1 MKIAHLFWG
10 LSNGGAENML
20 VDIVNQQIDGNE
32 ISFIVIN
39 DKIEESIVLRLD
51 KRVRIYQCGRRV
63 HSKNP
68 LPLLKLNYYLLRIR
82 PEIVHVHYDDM
93 AKFIRGP
100 WKVVRTIH
108 NTTNDFEEFRYYKA
122 CFAISRAVQ
131 DEWKRAG
138 KETIL
143 VENGIP
149 CDSICCKRNGLFNDG
164 LLHFAQ
170 VSRLYIKQKGQDILL
185 KALAEIKNNQLC
197 PLCFKMHLIGEGSSR
212 ELLQEMSRS
221 LGIED
226 IVVFEGN
233 KTREWV
239 YENLCNFDLL
249 IQPSRYEGFGLTV
262 AEAMVAKVPVLSSN
276 IEGPVEIMTVEDNG
290 KKQFVGYTFES
301 QNPEDLAKKIVAF
314 VQDGRN
320 EDNVELGRRHVMANY
335 SIRKTALQYQEEYS
349 KVLRKS

>member
-1 MKIAHLFWG
+1 MKIVHLFWG
-10 LSNGGAENML
+10 LSNGGVENML
-20 VDIVNQQIDGNE
+20 VDIVNQQMDENE

-39 DKIEESIVLRLD
+39 DKIEESIVSRLD
-51 KRVRIYQCGRRV
+51 KRVRIYRCGRRV

-93 AKFIRGP
+93 ARFIWGS
-100 WKVVRTIH
+100 WKIVRTVH
-108 NTTNDFEEFRYYKA
+108 NTTNDFEESRYYKA
-122 CFAISRAVQ
+122 CFAISKAVQ
-131 DEWKRAG
+131 D
-138 KETIL
+138 
-143 VENGIP
+143 P

-164 LLHFAQ
+164 LLHFVQ

-233 KTREWV
+233 KPREWV
-239 YENLCNFDLL
+239 YGNLCNYDLL
-249 IQPSRYEGFGLTV
+249 IQSSRYEGFGLTV

-301 QNPEDLAKKIVAF
+301 QNPEDLAKKIAEF
-314 VQDGRN
+314 VQNGRN
-320 EDNVELGRRHVMANY
+320 EESVELGRRHVMANY
-335 SIRKTALQYQEEYS
+335 SIRKTALLYQEEYS
-349 KVLRKS
+349 KILLKS